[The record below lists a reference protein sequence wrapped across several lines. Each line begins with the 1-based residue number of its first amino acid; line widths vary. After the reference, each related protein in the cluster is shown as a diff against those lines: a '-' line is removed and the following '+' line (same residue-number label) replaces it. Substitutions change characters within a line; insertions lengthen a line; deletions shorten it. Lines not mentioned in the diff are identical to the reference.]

1 MTNMAKHRINNK
13 YTEAVNTFP
22 LQPRHCKARVL
33 VITAHYVTLC
43 RHLVFATNLGQTK
56 QID

>member
-1 MTNMAKHRINNK
+1 MANMAKHRINNK
-13 YTEAVNTFP
+13 YTQAVNTASAF
-22 LQPRHCKARVL
+22 CKARVP

>member
-1 MTNMAKHRINNK
+1 MANIAKHRINNK
-13 YTEAVNTFP
+13 YTQAVNTFP
-22 LQPRHCKARVL
+22 LQQARVLSVL